1 MIFRF
6 AYIKNWFSEIFVTV
20 FLKMTMVVKPD
31 SQTQNMPYRNAASCC
46 LSNYP
51 KEYEYRYFPMVMPN

>member
-46 LSNYP
+46 NYP